1 MDAVFLKGN
10 RVSLRPFSAEDAPF
24 FLKWYNDPAT
34 RSKIGEAYPC
44 LPERADAIT
53 RRTGP
58 DYVWFAV
65 VRNSNGAVIGEVG
78 LLRMVP
84 AWRTTDLTII
94 LPDRENQHKGYGT
107 EAIHLLLDYAFGAL
121 NFNRVAIGV
130 VGFNE
135 AALAFYEKIGFRRE
149 GIQQQG
155 YYYNFQYHDFVMMRL
170 LRQEY
175 MALRGIEGAL

>member
-44 LPERADAIT
+44 LPERADAIA

-58 DYVWFAV
+58 DCVWFAV

-94 LPDRENQHKGYGT
+94 LPGKPAQGLWHRGHPPAAGLRLRRPQFQPGGHRRG
-107 EAIHLLLDYAFGAL
+107 
-121 NFNRVAIGV
+121 
-130 VGFNE
+130 GFQRGR
-135 AALAFYEKIGFRRE
+135 AGF
-149 GIQQQG
+149 
-155 YYYNFQYHDFVMMRL
+155 L
-170 LRQEY
+170 
-175 MALRGIEGAL
+175 